1 MGKKKKK
8 ISIWEVLRRIIF
20 VVALV
25 VFIISAWQLYTIFK
39 EYQVGIDEYKE
50 LRGQIMETVAWD
62 EDDSL
67 SSEVDESQSYD
78 SVEAISYDTDGS
90 GNVFIN
96 QGLDV
101 EDLSDRKGVIINGIS
116 IEDLMGVRY
125 NPDFPTLLGMNPEV
139 VGWIK
144 IEDTHINYPMVQGP
158 DNDKYIRTTLTG
170 QYNNAGSIF
179 VDYRV
184 ETPFGSRN
192 TLIHGHNQRNQQMF
206 HDLVKYKDKEYFEE
220 HPYIM
225 VYTPQGYHLYQI
237 YSCYETPSTSK
248 SYNVNLTDDALYQS
262 YLDFTMQQSAY
273 DTGFNV
279 TISDKIITL
288 STCTNDWKDGR
299 FVIHAKQIS

>member
-8 ISIWEVLRRIIF
+8 ISIWDVLRRIVF

-25 VFIISAWQLYTIFK
+25 VFIVSAWQLYMIFK
-39 EYQVGIDEYKE
+39 EYQVGIDEYKDI
-50 LRGQIMETVAWD
+50 RGQILQTVAWD
-62 EDDSL
+62 EEGSDVEETTERQNSDSA
-67 SSEVDESQSYD
+67 VA
-78 SVEAISYDTDGS
+78 VIYDTDGS

-96 QGLDV
+96 QGPDV

-144 IEDTHINYPMVQGP
+144 IEDTHINYPVVQGS

-184 ETPFGSRN
+184 ESPFESRN
-192 TLIHGHNQRNQQMF
+192 TLIHGHNHRNQQMF
-206 HDLVKYKDKEYFEE
+206 HDLVKYKDKEYFDE

-237 YSCYETPSTSK
+237 FSCYETSSTSK
-248 SYNVNLTDDALYQS
+248 SYYVNLTDDGLYQS
-262 YLDFTMQQSAY
+262 YLDYTVQQSAY
-273 DTGFNV
+273 DTGLKV
-279 TISDKIITL
+279 DITDKIITL